1 MQNKILSFGA
11 FIHGAYTKMK
21 KSIIIAIERE
31 NKLNLFKSSLA
42 NSGSNFPQKCTIF
55 FVG

>member
-42 NSGSNFPQKCTIF
+42 NSGSNFTQKCTIF